1 MKADDSSPIHSI
13 TSHHSARKSHRTA
26 DAPPDITNCP
36 TQSSRREMELIRQ
49 RRSTVVRRSTDIPA
63 LGQPHEER
71 ERGGSRNV
79 GAANV
84 VAENV
89 PGRAI
94 HNLLLLAR
102 TDNQREELRAFLVA
116 ILDVAPSTRLQYGR
130 MLRSML
136 EMDRTP
142 LDMMILGFK
151 KLRRDWEQSR
161 CAHRQRKGW
170 INLSAAGP
178 IGRNVLFFDLRGR
191 WRVVGPGLRP

>member
-1 MKADDSSPIHSI
+1 
-13 TSHHSARKSHRTA
+13 
-26 DAPPDITNCP
+26 
-36 TQSSRREMELIRQ
+36 MELIRQ

-71 ERGGSRNV
+71 ERGGSRDV

-94 HNLLLLAR
+94 HNLLPHAR
-102 TDNQREELRAFLVA
+102 TDNQREELRGLVGGNIRCGA
-116 ILDVAPSTRLQYGR
+116 IDPTAVRQDAAVYVGNESN
-130 MLRSML
+130 
-136 EMDRTP
+136 P
-142 LDMMILGFK
+142 LDMMILGLK

-170 INLSAAGP
+170 IKLSAAGP
-178 IGRNVLFFDLRGR
+178 IGRNVLFFDLRG
-191 WRVVGPGLRP
+191 